1 MQLVTR
7 YLATNQSVVVTDG
20 FAGNV
25 EYRKVYQKNIKV
37 SKGIDNVITFEIKNS
52 DHKPV
57 SILNTYI
64 PYVEVFTED
73 KVMLKR
79 YTGTIKETSTPNYKG
94 QFTINIADGDTLNV
108 DGQYMSYVVYLN

>member
-57 SILNTYI
+57 SILNTYT

-79 YTGTIKETSTPNYKG
+79 YIGTIKAVSYTHLTLPTTP
-94 QFTINIADGDTLNV
+94 
-108 DGQYMSYVVYLN
+108 YV

>member
-52 DHKPV
+52 DK
-57 SILNTYI
+57 
-64 PYVEVFTED
+64 
-73 KVMLKR
+73 KV
-79 YTGTIKETSTPNYKG
+79 
-94 QFTINIADGDTLNV
+94 D
-108 DGQYMSYVVYLN
+108 